1 MWDTSQYER
10 LRELKRRSLQGG
22 GPEKIEKQHRAGKL
36 TARER
41 LDILFDIGS
50 FVEIGGLI
58 ESRSGEPG
66 MDNKRFPGDGA
77 VTGYGKING
86 RLAFASSED
95 FTVVGG
101 TLGEAH
107 ARKICAIQDMALS
120 MRAPIVMINDSGG
133 ARIEEGVCSL
143 SGYSGMF
150 LRNTRASGIIPQIAV
165 MMGPCAGGAC
175 YSPAICDFIFMVE
188 KSSYMFITGPQVV
201 RSVTGE
207 TISLE
212 ELGGERVHTERS
224 GVAHFSCPDDRSC
237 LEAVRELL
245 GYLPQ
250 NMEERPP
257 VAAGRAADRSGELER
272 LVPQN
277 PKKPYDVRDVISTMV
292 DEGSFLEVQARW
304 AKNAVVGLGRIDGR
318 SVGFVANQPAFM
330 GGSLDYNC
338 SDKMARFIRMCDC
351 FNIPL
356 VVLVD
361 VPAFLPGAQQE
372 HSGIIRHGAK
382 LLYAFSEATVPK
394 ISLIMRKAYGGAYI
408 AMNSKLMG
416 ADLVLAWPIAEIAVM
431 GSEGAVEILYRKE
444 LEADPDCRDRLN
456 EAYRERYMNPYL
468 AAARGYIDEVIEP
481 GDTRNRIAAALEA
494 FENKQRD
501 VPGKRHGNIPL

>member
-1 MWDTSQYER
+1 M
-10 LRELKRRSLQGG
+10 
-22 GPEKIEKQHRAGKL
+22 
-36 TARER
+36 
-41 LDILFDIGS
+41 
-50 FVEIGGLI
+50 
-58 ESRSGEPG
+58 
-66 MDNKRFPGDGA
+66 
-77 VTGYGKING
+77 
-86 RLAFASSED
+86 
-95 FTVVGG
+95 
-101 TLGEAH
+101 
-107 ARKICAIQDMALS
+107 
-120 MRAPIVMINDSGG
+120 
-133 ARIEEGVCSL
+133 
-143 SGYSGMF
+143 
-150 LRNTRASGIIPQIAV
+150 
-165 MMGPCAGGAC
+165 
-175 YSPAICDFIFMVE
+175 
-188 KSSYMFITGPQVV
+188 
-201 RSVTGE
+201 
-207 TISLE
+207 
-212 ELGGERVHTERS
+212 
-224 GVAHFSCPDDRSC
+224 AHFAYPDDRSC
-237 LEAVRELL
+237 LEGVRTLL

-250 NMEERPP
+250 NAGEQPP
-257 VAAGRAADRSGELER
+257 VMAGRAVDRSGEIEE

-292 DEGSFLEVQARW
+292 DEGSFREVQAQW

-431 GSEGAVEILYRKE
+431 GAEGAVEILHRRE
-444 LEADPDCRDRLN
+444 LRADPDCRDDLT
-456 EAYRERYMNPYL
+456 EAYKERYMNPYL

-481 GDTRNRIAAALEA
+481 KDTRRRIAAALEVLDGKPQG
-494 FENKQRD
+494 EN
-501 VPGKRHGNIPL
+501 RHGNIPL